1 MSTYDQRG
9 FRIEVWTE
17 DGGSLVEIA
26 ARASRGPIITAAWN
40 AAILTFPGKT
50 LIEFNGYHR
59 VRTVDV
65 PEEPKGAGN
74 QPTSIRNATLSVL
87 PAWYQLVGI
96 CSRCHRHG
104 RVAHT
109 EIERRVGKLNYIGDL
124 APKLRCKGCS
134 SKGGNRFGVV
144 KIPR

>member
-1 MSTYDQRG
+1 MATYDQSG

-17 DGGSLVEIA
+17 DGGKLIEVA
-26 ARASRGPIITAAWN
+26 ARASRGSIITAAWN
-40 AAILTFPGKT
+40 VALLTFHGKT

-65 PEEPKGAGN
+65 PEEPRGTGDAPVRVGK
-74 QPTSIRNATLSVL
+74 TTLSAL
-87 PAWYQLVGI
+87 PAWYQLVGV

-104 RVAHT
+104 RVAHS
-109 EIERRVGKLNYIGDL
+109 EIERRIGSLNYIGDL
-124 APKLRCKGCS
+124 APRLRCKTCK
-134 SKGGNRFGVV
+134 SKGNNRFGVV